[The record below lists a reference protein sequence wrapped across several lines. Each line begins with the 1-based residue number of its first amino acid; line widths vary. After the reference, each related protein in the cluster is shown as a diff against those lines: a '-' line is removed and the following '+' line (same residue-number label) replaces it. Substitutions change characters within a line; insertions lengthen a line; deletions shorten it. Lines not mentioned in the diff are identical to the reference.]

1 MCIEFD
7 QHKLRL
13 ALTSNKHERLTDKH
27 WIFSSGRLS
36 LNELL
41 YPTLNRGVGI
51 GLLGTPPQKKN
62 MHWKIRHLSPSTN
75 YMTCSIIFPCEDG
88 EPSFIS
94 FQSQPLEQQ
103 RGGEKTR
110 HTHIRG

>member
-51 GLLGTPPQKKN
+51 GLLGTPPQKKKHALEN
-62 MHWKIRHLSPSTN
+62 PS
-75 YMTCSIIFPCEDG
+75 SISIDKLHDVFHHFPM
-88 EPSFIS
+88 
-94 FQSQPLEQQ
+94 
-103 RGGEKTR
+103 
-110 HTHIRG
+110 